1 MVYRPNKHFLS
12 KFKKLNEKW
21 KKVRGE
27 GNFLKMEIDST
38 SLQRA
43 VKQYFVNKLG
53 IKGNFLL
60 VIKDMYGKPIAS
72 IRFNL
77 RQTESFSPKT
87 RKKMEMAS
95 LITSIQHCT
104 GGPSQRTQA
113 RKRKKMYPHWKERS
127 KMISVCR

>member
-43 VKQYFVNKLG
+43 VK
-53 IKGNFLL
+53 
-60 VIKDMYGKPIAS
+60 
-72 IRFNL
+72 
-77 RQTESFSPKT
+77 
-87 RKKMEMAS
+87 
-95 LITSIQHCT
+95 
-104 GGPSQRTQA
+104 
-113 RKRKKMYPHWKERS
+113 
-127 KMISVCR
+127 